1 MRTNAVNAAVAHL
14 TAMVG
19 HPSDPKYRKTIVRM
33 LHSGALPRD
42 IAGAVYL
49 GVEIAMDILKD
60 EIAKEETNVKRIGA

>member
-1 MRTNAVNAAVAHL
+1 MTGVQTCAL
-14 TAMVG
+14 PISAMVG
-19 HPSDPKYRKTIVRM
+19 RPSDPKYRKTIVRM